1 MDYSYSYSFDSST
14 LSPGAM
20 MAIYI
25 PTLIL
30 CAFLIVCM
38 WKLFTKCGEAGWKS
52 LIPFY
57 NIWIQIK
64 LFWDGN
70 PVVPFILM
78 FVPFANFVILIMLYV
93 KMARSFGK
101 GGGFAVGLIF
111 LSIIFIPILAFGS
124 DEYIGPNGDFYAR
137 SFTSGE

>member
-1 MDYSYSYSFDSST
+1 MEYSYEMSGNMT
-14 LSPGAM
+14 PGMM

-30 CAFLIVCM
+30 CVFLIICM
-38 WKLFTKCGEAGWKS
+38 WKLFTKCGEAGWKC

-57 NIWIQIK
+57 NTWIQFK
-64 LFWDGN
+64 LFWGEN
-70 PVVPFILM
+70 CVLPFILT
-78 FVPFANFVILIMLYV
+78 FVPIANLVVLIMLYV

-101 GGGFAVGLIF
+101 SGGFAVGLIF

-124 DEYIGPNGDFYAR
+124 DDYIGPDGDFYAR